1 MKFTSGTPR
10 CWCVLLILLW
20 IQHASA
26 AHPFGTLIQDPSF
39 VRGGGSAVTAKA
51 VVTPIDQSANN
62 ISSSNSISET
72 VSETQVT
79 LPSWKA
85 DLPPSLQQKGPKTL
99 QRILLGS
106 VEIYLIGTAHVS
118 LNSSAD
124 VHDLLHAVHPDAI
137 LVELCDA
144 RIPLLEKKEEMKTS
158 EASTRLTE
166 SNATTNATTAA
177 STVELSKPPFWE
189 RVAMMQQEQGG
200 SRLQAMSTV
209 LLTNVQEEYASELG
223 VELGGE
229 FQCAFQY
236 WKNRTRETRRLEP
249 SLGADPLLSLPLQR
263 CHLILGDRPLQLTLI
278 RAWESLWWWPKLK
291 VLAGL
296 LWSSWRQPSKEEI
309 REWLEEIMQ
318 EESDV
323 LTKSFDELKQH
334 FPSLHQTIIAE
345 RDAWLA
351 AKIVQS
357 CRGLAAAYYARQRGS
372 SVRCGNPRLVAI
384 VGAGHVPGI
393 CRWLTNNH
401 TNDDASQKSQSP
413 PSPEE
418 MLKDLVVTKKW
429 ANDPSVQNE
438 CIPMWIHEVTEL
450 QDNSD
455 YDDARA
461 RMDHHS

>member
-1 MKFTSGTPR
+1 MNFSSSGPQR
-10 CWCVLLILLW
+10 GWRILAIILLS
-20 IQHASA
+20 IQHASSS
-26 AHPFGTLIQDPSF
+26 HQFGTLNRNPSF
-39 VRGGGSAVTAKA
+39 VRGGSAATTKA
-51 VVTPIDQSANN
+51 VVTPIDHSANN
-62 ISSSNSISET
+62 ISNNLISET
-72 VSETQVT
+72 VSQTKVT
-79 LPSWKA
+79 PPSWKA
-85 DLPPSLQQKGPKTL
+85 DLPPSLQKKGPKTL
-99 QRILLGS
+99 QRILLGP

-124 VHDLLHAVHPDAI
+124 VRDLLHSVHPDAI

-144 RIPLLEKKEEMKTS
+144 RIPLLEKKEERTIS
-158 EASTRLTE
+158 ATGSNVT
-166 SNATTNATTAA
+166 SNATTA
-177 STVELSKPPFWE
+177 SASVVEPSKPPFWK

-209 LLTNVQEEYASELG
+209 LLTNVQEEYANELG

-229 FQCAFQY
+229 FQCAFHY
-236 WKNRTRETRRLEP
+236 WKNRTRATRGLLP
-249 SLGADPLLSLPLQR
+249 PLNGAESSLSLPLQQR

-323 LTKSFDELKQH
+323 LTKSFDELKQN

-357 CRGLAAAYYARQRGS
+357 CRGLAAAYYARQGG
-372 SVRCGNPRLVAI
+372 SVRRANPRLVAI

-401 TNDDASQKSQSP
+401 HTKDAANHKSQCPP

-418 MLKDLVVTKKW
+418 MLKSLVETKKMG
-429 ANDPSVQNE
+429 Q
-438 CIPMWIHEVTEL
+438 
-450 QDNSD
+450 
-455 YDDARA
+455 
-461 RMDHHS
+461 